1 MVSIATIPTELL
13 AHVVDNFQSDIATVR
28 LVCKLFNEIAAPLR
42 APTGCSYG
50 RNRSICGELLRYPEL
65 RPQVRSL
72 KFVRLMSWDF
82 TGYEKALRQDGI
94 RGRVMCQAS
103 GQDIALLAKA
113 AEEELPHLA
122 TMAIFVISWAT
133 DLESLSLTFGSFHFH
148 MDDDILVSHFTKHIA
163 QQFLSKDGGANR
175 HLPLEK
181 LHHLEFH
188 INYNPEHHVQEFSL
202 GDNLKFLVPFLYLP
216 RLKSLKCANVRTEC
230 EYTARNNT
238 PEVQL
243 MPYPDRTSSIESVE
257 LDGPRFSTL
266 GFGRF
271 LQAFKT
277 LKSLKVTVDSDFP
290 RIIRGPFSDGSL
302 PRVLIEHAP
311 SLEELDLP
319 HNQRP
324 RLTPNAVD
332 VAGPQDV
339 LQFEQYHL
347 RPDERGIEADEL
359 PECYKKA
366 HQGEKARHAYDLPRL
381 VRVAQPIHHNTA
393 DTQPTP

>member
-1 MVSIATIPTELL
+1 
-13 AHVVDNFQSDIATVR
+13 
-28 LVCKLFNEIAAPLR
+28 
-42 APTGCSYG
+42 
-50 RNRSICGELLRYPEL
+50 
-65 RPQVRSL
+65 
-72 KFVRLMSWDF
+72 MSWDF
-82 TGYEKALRQDGI
+82 TGYEKALHQDGP
-94 RGRVMCQAS
+94 RGRVMCQTS
-103 GQDIALLAKA
+103 REDIALLSKA

-122 TMAIFVISWAT
+122 SSTNLCEQIRHLRDEAMAILVISWAT
-133 DLESLSLTFGSFHFH
+133 NLESLSLTFGSFHFL
-148 MDDDILVSHFTKHIA
+148 MDDDILVSHFAKHVA
-163 QQFLSKDGGANR
+163 QHFLSKDGWANR
-175 HLPLEK
+175 HLPMEK

-277 LKSLKVTVDSDFP
+277 LKSLKVTVNSDFP

-302 PRVLIEHAP
+302 P
-311 SLEELDLP
+311 
-319 HNQRP
+319 
-324 RLTPNAVD
+324 
-332 VAGPQDV
+332 
-339 LQFEQYHL
+339 
-347 RPDERGIEADEL
+347 
-359 PECYKKA
+359 
-366 HQGEKARHAYDLPRL
+366 
-381 VRVAQPIHHNTA
+381 
-393 DTQPTP
+393 